1 MTNWPP
7 DRVIIAP
14 ANEGERE
21 AVRTAQRALNL
32 DVTGAMDDATK
43 AALRGVQKLF
53 RLPVTGVLDR
63 ATAEALD
70 RLKHPSLRE
79 DE

>member
-1 MTNWPP
+1 MWPP
-7 DRVIIAP
+7 DRIIIAP

-21 AVRTAQRALNL
+21 AVRTAQRALNV
-32 DVTGAMDDATK
+32 DVTGQLDDTTK
-43 AALRGVQKLF
+43 SALRGVQKLF
-53 RLPVTGVLDR
+53 QLPVTGVLDR

-79 DE
+79 EA

>member
-1 MTNWPP
+1 MWPP

-14 ANEGERE
+14 ANEAERE
-21 AVRTAQRALNL
+21 AVRTAQRALSL
-32 DVTGAMDDATK
+32 DVTGQLDDTTK
-43 AALRGVQKLF
+43 SALRGVQKLF

-70 RLKHPSLRE
+70 RLKHPSLRGN
-79 DE
+79 

>member
-1 MTNWPP
+1 MWPP
-7 DRVIIAP
+7 DRAIIAP
-14 ANEGERE
+14 ANAGEHE
-21 AVRTAQRALNL
+21 AVRHAQRALGV
-32 DVTGAMDDATK
+32 DVTGSLDDATK

-63 ATAEALD
+63 ASAEALD
-70 RLKHPSLRE
+70 RLKHPSLRG

>member
-1 MTNWPP
+1 MWPP

-14 ANEGERE
+14 ASEAERE

-32 DVTGAMDDATK
+32 NATGDMDEATK
-43 AALRGVQKLF
+43 ASLRGVQNLF
-53 RLPVTGVLDR
+53 KLPVTGVLDR

-79 DE
+79 DT

>member
-1 MTNWPP
+1 MWPP

-21 AVRTAQRALNL
+21 AVRTAQRALSI
-32 DVTGAMDDATK
+32 DVTGQLDDATK
-43 AALRGVQKLF
+43 SALRGVQHLFKL
-53 RLPVTGVLDR
+53 PMTGVLDR

-79 DE
+79 DM